1 MASSSNNILAPGRGK
16 PGKEMRKAQ
25 GKGFKLL
32 GHCDFGGPHIGDV
45 MQILLKGDY
54 LLCGHIGLSRA
65 GVSVLDVSD
74 SSNPRVVNQI
84 PAPPNTH
91 NTKLQ
96 ISGDIMIVNNEQ
108 WGSGVPV
115 KAGIDIYDISHLP
128 DLRLISFFNVG
139 GTGCHRMWFIDG
151 RYAFLPGDDEEY
163 CDQFLRIV
171 DLGNPARPEEVGRW
185 WVPGMKNEEER
196 SWHHMHTHVK
206 DANGQYPEV
215 EGLPPNLRPK
225 RVALHT
231 PYAIGDR
238 VYNAW
243 WDSGFIVLD
252 ISDISN
258 PKFVSSLDLP
268 PEESASTH
276 SVLVLPERK
285 LCVVVDE
292 FIAYDCM
299 DMRKQ
304 IRVVDIADERNPK
317 VLSMLP
323 VPEGDFVDHGG
334 RFGPHNLHENRP
346 GSLIDQDHVYQCY
359 FNGGLRAYDIKD
371 PNSPKEV
378 AHYIPATPNRAPVHI
393 QGYEVV
399 QTQVDDV
406 YVATDGRVFLSERLG
421 GGVWILEK
429 EF

>member
-1 MASSSNNILAPGRGK
+1 
-16 PGKEMRKAQ
+16 
-25 GKGFKLL
+25 
-32 GHCDFGGPHIGDV
+32 
-45 MQILLKGDY
+45 
-54 LLCGHIGLSRA
+54 
-65 GVSVLDVSD
+65 
-74 SSNPRVVNQI
+74 
-84 PAPPNTH
+84 
-91 NTKLQ
+91 
-96 ISGDIMIVNNEQ
+96 
-108 WGSGVPV
+108 
-115 KAGIDIYDISHLP
+115 
-128 DLRLISFFNVG
+128 
-139 GTGCHRMWFIDG
+139 
-151 RYAFLPGDDEEY
+151 
-163 CDQFLRIV
+163 
-171 DLGNPARPEEVGRW
+171 
-185 WVPGMKNEEER
+185 
-196 SWHHMHTHVK
+196 
-206 DANGQYPEV
+206 
-215 EGLPPNLRPK
+215 
-225 RVALHT
+225 
-231 PYAIGDR
+231 
-238 VYNAW
+238 
-243 WDSGFIVLD
+243 
-252 ISDISN
+252 
-258 PKFVSSLDLP
+258 
-268 PEESASTH
+268 
-276 SVLVLPERK
+276 
-285 LCVVVDE
+285 VDE

-371 PNSPKEV
+371 PYAPKEV